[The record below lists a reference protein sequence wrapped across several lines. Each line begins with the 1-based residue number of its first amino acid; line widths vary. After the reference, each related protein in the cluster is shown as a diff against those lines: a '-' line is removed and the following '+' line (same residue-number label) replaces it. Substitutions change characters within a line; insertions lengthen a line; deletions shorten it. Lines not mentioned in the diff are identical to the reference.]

1 MLRRIVLIAKRDYV
15 ASVFRKA
22 FLIGLVLAPL
32 LFGGSF
38 AGIGLLRLAQG
49 DKQQHIALIDHT
61 GVLAQAII
69 QADDEN
75 NRDLPA
81 SKFAR
86 SLVGARYVFEVTPP
100 DEVDPVGQRAGL
112 SERVRNGG
120 LAMFADIGKGVI
132 HPGASGLG
140 KTPAATP
147 TADNKVTL
155 YATGGG
161 VDATGVSLTGA
172 INTALHRVRLQQFGM
187 DSKTADETLAA
198 VTVERLGLVARDAT
212 TGSIREAKPR
222 SEFEG
227 FIVPFAMTFLMMMI
241 VMGGSAPMLA
251 AVAEDKMQ
259 RVFEMLLAL
268 ATPFELMMGKVLA
281 AVGRSLTSS
290 IFYVVGALLGL
301 QGAALLGLVPFHL
314 LPWFF
319 VYMIAEVTML
329 SALAASLGA
338 ACSTPRDAGNFA
350 VILILPVMLPSFLAL
365 PLLQDPNGTLALALS
380 FFPPFTPMVML
391 LRQSMP
397 SGVPGWQP
405 WVGLAGVIL
414 CALLVTWVAA
424 RIFRVGILMQGKPPR
439 LADLARW
446 AVRG

>member
-1 MLRRIVLIAKRDYV
+1 MLRRIVLIAKRDFV
-15 ASVFRKA
+15 ASVFTKA

-49 DKQQHIALIDHT
+49 DKQQRIALIDHT

-69 QADDEN
+69 QADDES

-100 DEVDPVGQRAGL
+100 DEVDPEGQRAGL

-120 LAMFADIGKGVI
+120 LAMFADIGRGVI
-132 HPGASGLG
+132 HPA
-140 KTPAATP
+140 AATN
-147 TADNKVTL
+147 NKVTL

-161 VDATGVSLTGA
+161 VDATGVGLTSA
-172 INTALHRVRLQQFGM
+172 IDTALQRVRLQQFGM
-187 DSKTADETLAA
+187 DAKTADETLAG
-198 VTVERLGLVARDAT
+198 VRVERLGLVARDAT
-212 TGSIREAKPR
+212 TGSIQQAKPR
-222 SEFEG
+222 SAFEG
-227 FIVPFAMTFLMMMI
+227 FVVPFAMTFLMMMI

-290 IFYVVGALLGL
+290 VFYVVGALLGL

-350 VILILPVMLPSFLAL
+350 VILILPVMLPAFMAL

-397 SGVPGWQP
+397 GGVPGWQP